1 MTDNLTQ
8 QLAERA
14 EDFARRGG
22 TELHIDQVLA
32 RAGEI
37 KRGRRMRATI
47 LMAACV
53 LAIAVPSVL
62 VAANQDGTHEPSPA
76 PATKVDTGPL
86 TLQGLK
92 AGDAP
97 RSGWFQGNVWH
108 GPDGREFE
116 LSGGRVLSVVTI
128 GDDTLIATA
137 DAQGQTA
144 RLVPPVTRSAQQVQ
158 TWPME
163 GGFARSADGTVAA
176 FVKPDGTPV
185 VVADSGRTT
194 YSTPKIPNGSGFD
207 AVAITGDNCARSGTT
222 DCTVWVNTRGLRPAA
237 WLSYAGGLAQRFDTD
252 LRGVA
257 DLSADRHMIGTLS
270 VSDNGSCSALETL
283 GGRFRWQTC
292 DHTLLSFSPDAQ
304 HLLATSA
311 YRDGAG
317 DSEVAVLDSSTGKSL
332 LDLRTADG
340 AFVTQLVWEDDTHV
354 LANLHDGGD
363 WAVVRIGLDGKR
375 EYAVPPTP
383 GPDYDGSPFV
393 LPTR

>member
-22 TELHIDQVLA
+22 TELHVDQVLE

-37 KRGRRMRATI
+37 RRGRRMRATL

-62 VAANQDGTHEPSPA
+62 VAADRDGTHGPSPA

-92 AGDAP
+92 AGEEP
-97 RSGWFQGNVWH
+97 RTGWVQGTVWH
-108 GPDGREFE
+108 GPDGSEFTWTN
-116 LSGGRVLSVVTI
+116 GR
-128 GDDTLIATA
+128 ATA
-137 DAQGQTA
+137 AATVGKATLLALTEGDGQYA
-144 RLVPPVTRSAQQVQ
+144 ELVPPVSRKAQ
-158 TWPME
+158 TATPWPMQ
-163 GGFARSADGTVAA
+163 GGLAVSPGLTVAA

-185 VVADSGRTT
+185 LVREDGQRTLARVPSTEALTAATLLGQGCSRGDLSGCAVLVDSHGREPATWIA
-194 YSTPKIPNGSGFD
+194 YNGGE
-207 AVAITGDNCARSGTT
+207 TH
-222 DCTVWVNTRGLRPAA
+222 
-237 WLSYAGGLAQRFDTD
+237 RFDTD
-252 LRGVA
+252 MRSTSDVDSYSRMAGV
-257 DLSADRHMIGTLS
+257 TS
-270 VSDNGSCSALETL
+270 VSDTGSCSALESIGDRTL
-283 GGRFRWQTC
+283 WTTC
-292 DHTLLSFSPDAQ
+292 DHTLLTFSPDAQ

-317 DSEVAVLDSSTGKSL
+317 DNEVAVLDSNTGKPV

-340 AFVTQLVWEDDTHV
+340 VFVTQLVWEDDTHV
-354 LANLHDGGD
+354 LANLHQGGE
-363 WAVVRIGLDGKR
+363 WALVRIGLDGKR
-375 EYAVPPTP
+375 EYAVPPVA